1 MEIPGFN
8 DAGVEPDIQDY
19 VHDGQIFEQ
28 GIIRIRGNYYI
39 CTLIF
44 KKILSN
50 FENMKSLIEDRIKI
64 HAPKSLTHQVEMQ
77 KSYKGHLR
85 MKSKLCAFVST
96 HEDVVNFDNEVYRV
110 IKPTEKIML
119 ESEMSTKERTKYK
132 TYLEVKINTK
142 MSDTIWDDCFNL

>member
-1 MEIPGFN
+1 
-8 DAGVEPDIQDY
+8 
-19 VHDGQIFEQ
+19 
-28 GIIRIRGNYYI
+28 
-39 CTLIF
+39 
-44 KKILSN
+44 
-50 FENMKSLIEDRIKI
+50 
-64 HAPKSLTHQVEMQ
+64 MQ

-85 MKSKLCAFVST
+85 LKSKLCAFVST
-96 HEDVVNFDNEVYRV
+96 HDDVVNFDNELYRL